1 MTFPGMEK
9 RWEFSVTV
17 GTLYITSNVFIK
29 KGNRRTNAKIPTFF
43 PLDLTFII
51 PIYTIHIH
59 TEKVSAWGEG
69 RGHKALS
76 ETSSQEQVPF
86 TSCVEERSS
95 ENTVSPMCQKTRF
108 GFPLISPEGH
118 GLGQIS
124 PSGLKCPAAKCLELS
139 GIRPLKVLWQ
149 LEVLGGRR
157 EGTIRKNSRN

>member
-86 TSCVEERSS
+86 TSCVFIDTFLNIRTS
-95 ENTVSPMCQKTRF
+95 NTITAQTIQSQKLPVIHFIHT
-108 GFPLISPEGH
+108 
-118 GLGQIS
+118 
-124 PSGLKCPAAKCLELS
+124 
-139 GIRPLKVLWQ
+139 
-149 LEVLGGRR
+149 
-157 EGTIRKNSRN
+157 T